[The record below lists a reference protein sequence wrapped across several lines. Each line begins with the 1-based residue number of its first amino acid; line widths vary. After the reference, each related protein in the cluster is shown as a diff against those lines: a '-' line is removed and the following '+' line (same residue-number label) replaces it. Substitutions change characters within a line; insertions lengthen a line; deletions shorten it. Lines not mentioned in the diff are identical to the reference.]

1 MRTSASYFHQFYV
14 DWKAFCDQVGGVD
27 DFAATTSRFAT
38 TGLTGATEARPT
50 PLLLV
55 RFYRRKSRASS
66 ERFPDSQHFSSVS
79 QLVWSANMGVKPR
92 LLCYNRTSTARA
104 FA

>member
-1 MRTSASYFHQFYV
+1 MSLSSTVDMRTSASYFHQFYV

-55 RFYRRKSRASS
+55 RF
-66 ERFPDSQHFSSVS
+66 
-79 QLVWSANMGVKPR
+79 
-92 LLCYNRTSTARA
+92 
-104 FA
+104 